1 MSVTDSRTPPRF
13 VPTLTDVVE
22 VQLLEPS
29 AEQVEMEPL
38 ESIESESGFSED
50 SEAPCY
56 EATMPRTLEPTLTSE
71 GMATIA
77 ANLQE
82 QVMARLDESLEERM
96 RYALADMVQL
106 HTQALYQA
114 IRLEVEQLV
123 SASVHE
129 AVAQELAHMRK
140 SQR

>member
-22 VQLLEPS
+22 VQFATPA
-29 AEQVEMEPL
+29 AEQVEVRSEVIRRPVPELPGGGEEPRYEAAKPTSLEPL
-38 ESIESESGFSED
+38 VTAQD
-50 SEAPCY
+50 MTA
-56 EATMPRTLEPTLTSE
+56 
-71 GMATIA
+71 IA
-77 ANLQE
+77 ENLQE
-82 QVMARLDESLEERM
+82 KVMARLDESLEERM

-140 SQR
+140 SSR